1 MKLKYLSEFSE
12 IPTSIHH
19 YSVYKLRFLCFSNIW
34 FKILGLSPWTI
45 DTGILRKN
53 VSPEEKNFKC
63 KLSFWG
69 TFYNV
74 FLVTLM
80 LITDIWII
88 YHLSLM
94 ENSTRLTLETV
105 TVKLSFV
112 SIICASIIPIIYVF
126 RQKLLV
132 NMNNRFEGVN
142 RTLSDCSDYSVD
154 DSNNNYLI
162 FTMTSLLTSGIIVL
176 RVLYYLSSAK
186 VFVISL
192 PYFISSWLIVQFVMF
207 LNMIK
212 VRITSV
218 NNTLSKLG
226 TTDNKILLSRES
238 VLNDIFIIKR
248 DYVEICEISDG
259 IMSFF
264 GLPILIVIIIFSI
277 RSIFNFYYI
286 ILILIHIQE
295 IDLRLYEYGLF
306 LLRNIFLFLMM
317 TSNATEIIKQ
327 NRKTARI
334 INLLIDRYL
343 LDKRIKNKFP
353 ETGPEHRESQQGRER
368 FARKF

>member
-1 MKLKYLSEFSE
+1 MKLNHLSEFNK

-19 YSVYKLRFLCFSNIW
+19 YSAYKLRFICFSNIW

-45 DTGILRKN
+45 DTRMLRKN
-53 VSPEEKNFKC
+53 GSADDKNFKS

-69 TFYNV
+69 SFYNV
-74 FLVTLM
+74 LLVIFV

-88 YHLSLM
+88 FRLSLV
-94 ENSTRLTLETV
+94 ENSTLTLETV

-142 RTLSDCSDYSVD
+142 RILNDCSDHSTD
-154 DSNNNYLI
+154 DNNKNYLI
-162 FTMTSLLTSGIIVL
+162 FAMTSLLTTIIVIL

-186 VFVISL
+186 VFVITL

-218 NNTLSKLG
+218 NNTLSQLG
-226 TTDNKILLSRES
+226 TFDNKILLSRES
-238 VLNDIFIIKR
+238 VLSDIFIIKR
-248 DYVEICEISDG
+248 IYVEICEISDG

-277 RSIFNFYYI
+277 RSIFNLYYI

-295 IDLRLYEYGLF
+295 IDLRLYEYGFF
-306 LLRNIFLFLMM
+306 LLRNVFLFLMM

-343 LDKRIKNKFP
+343 LDKKIKNKFP
-353 ETGPEHRESQQGRER
+353 EAGFNYRKIQHDRER
-368 FARKF
+368 FARNF